1 MENGIDILNELKEL
15 SPLLAGL
22 EKVNVF
28 TVPIGYFERLQEDIL
43 MGVKVETG
51 GVLLNSIINQT
62 SMQVPQGYFES
73 LSDNILNKIKTE
85 EAATVNELSPMLHSI
100 KNKNTFTVPQG
111 YFESL
116 SANILGKIK
125 EGETT
130 ASELKELSPLIFSIQ
145 NKNIFN
151 VPQGYFE
158 LLPDRILNK
167 IKPQQAKVVTMQKRT
182 AAILKYAVAAVFM
195 GVMALG
201 VYKFT
206 NSGDIKKVVPI
217 NYSGIMK
224 TNVDGEL
231 ATISDD
237 EILSF
242 LTKEGVDVDAAVAAA
257 QIDDKLDAGETDTDK
272 AESNEIDDLLNQLDE
287 NKTMN

>member
-1 MENGIDILNELKEL
+1 MESKVDILNELKEL
-15 SPLLAGL
+15 SPLVAGV

-28 TVPIGYFERLQEDIL
+28 TVPSGYFERLEEDIL

-51 GVLLNSIINQT
+51 VFNSITNQP

-73 LSDNILNKIKTE
+73 LSDNILSKIKAE
-85 EAATVNELSPMLHSI
+85 EATEVKELSPMLYSI
-100 KNKNTFTVPQG
+100 KNENTFTVPQG

-116 SANILGKIK
+116 SANILNKIN
-125 EGETT
+125 EEETT
-130 ASELKELSPLIFSIQ
+130 ASELKGLSTTLFSIQ
-145 NKNIFN
+145 NKNVFT

-158 LLPDRILNK
+158 SLSDKILNK
-167 IKPQQAKVVTMQKRT
+167 IKPQQAKVVTMQRRT

-206 NSGDIKKVVPI
+206 NIGDAGKTAEI

-231 ATISDD
+231 AKISDD
-237 EILSF
+237 EILNF
-242 LTKEGVDVDAAVAAA
+242 LTKEGVDVDAAVAAK
-257 QIDDKLDAGETDTDK
+257 QIDDKLDIDETNTDK
-272 AESNEIDDLLNQLDE
+272 AESNEIDELLNQLDE

>member
-43 MGVKVETG
+43 MGVKVET

-158 LLPDRILNK
+158 SLPDRILNK

>member
-1 MENGIDILNELKEL
+1 MENRIDILNELKEL
-15 SPLLAGL
+15 SPLVAGV
-22 EKVNVF
+22 ERVNVF
-28 TVPIGYFERLQEDIL
+28 TVPIGYFERLEEDIL
-43 MGVKVETG
+43 IVVKVET
-51 GVLLNSIINQT
+51 GVLLNSITNQP

-73 LSDNILNKIKTE
+73 LSDNILNKIKAE
-85 EAATVNELSPMLHSI
+85 EATEVKELSPMLYSI
-100 KNKNTFTVPQG
+100 KNENTFTVPQG

-116 SANILGKIK
+116 SANILNKIN
-125 EGETT
+125 EEETT
-130 ASELKELSPLIFSIQ
+130 ASELKALSPMLFSIQ
-145 NKNIFN
+145 NKNLFT
-151 VPQGYFE
+151 VPLGYFE
-158 LLPDRILNK
+158 SLPDKILNK

-206 NSGDIKKVVPI
+206 NSGDAGKTAEI

-231 ATISDD
+231 ATVSDD

-257 QIDDKLDAGETDTDK
+257 QIDDKLDTDETNTDK
-272 AESNEIDDLLNQLDE
+272 SESNEIDELLNQLDD

>member
-1 MENGIDILNELKEL
+1 MENRIDILNELKEL

-158 LLPDRILNK
+158 SLPDRILNK

>member
-43 MGVKVETG
+43 MGVKVET

>member
-1 MENGIDILNELKEL
+1 MENRIDILNELRGL
-15 SPLLAGL
+15 SPLVAGV

-28 TVPIGYFERLQEDIL
+28 TVPVGYFERLEEDIL

-51 GVLLNSIINQT
+51 VLFNSITNQP

-73 LSDNILNKIKTE
+73 LSDSILNKIKAE
-85 EAATVNELSPMLHSI
+85 ETGEVKGLSPMLVNI
-100 KNKNTFTVPQG
+100 QNKNVFTVPQG

-116 SANILGKIK
+116 SANILNKIN

-130 ASELKELSPLIFSIQ
+130 ASELKGLSPVLFSIQ
-145 NKNIFN
+145 HKNVFT

-158 LLPDRILNK
+158 TLPDKILNK
-167 IKPQQAKVVTMQKRT
+167 IKPQQAKVITMQKRT
-182 AAILKYAVAAVFM
+182 AAILKYAVAAVFI
-195 GVMALG
+195 GAMALA

-206 NSGDIKKVVPI
+206 NSGDAGKTAEI

-231 ATISDD
+231 ATVSDD

-257 QIDDKLDAGETDTDK
+257 QIEDKLDADETNTDK
-272 AESNEIDDLLNQLDE
+272 AESNEIDELLNQLDD
-287 NKTMN
+287 NRTMN

>member
-158 LLPDRILNK
+158 SLPDRILNK

>member
-1 MENGIDILNELKEL
+1 MENRIDILNELKEL

-28 TVPIGYFERLQEDIL
+28 TVPTGYFERLEEDIL
-43 MGVKVETG
+43 MGIRVETQG
-51 GVLLNSIINQT
+51 LFNSIANQN
-62 SMQVPQGYFES
+62 SMHVPQGYFES
-73 LSDNILNKIKTE
+73 LSDNILNKIKAE
-85 EAATVNELSPMLHSI
+85 EATEVKELPPMLYSI
-100 KNKNTFTVPQG
+100 KNENTFTVPQG

-116 SANILGKIK
+116 SANILNKIN
-125 EGETT
+125 EEETT
-130 ASELKELSPLIFSIQ
+130 ASELKGLSTTLFSIQ
-145 NKNIFN
+145 NKNVFT

-158 LLPDRILNK
+158 SLPDKILNN
-167 IKPQQAKVVTMQKRT
+167 IKLQQAKVVTMRRRT

-206 NSGDIKKVVPI
+206 NNGDAGQTAEI

-231 ATISDD
+231 AKISDD
-237 EILSF
+237 EILDF
-242 LTKEGVDVDAAVAAA
+242 LTKEGVDVDAAVAAK
-257 QIDDKLDAGETDTDK
+257 QIDDKLDIEESNTDK
-272 AESNEIDDLLNQLDE
+272 AESSEIDDLLNQLDE

>member
-1 MENGIDILNELKEL
+1 MENRIDILNELKEL
-15 SPLLAGL
+15 SPLVAGV

-28 TVPIGYFERLQEDIL
+28 TVPTGYFERLEADIL

-51 GVLLNSIINQT
+51 VLFNSITNQP

-73 LSDNILNKIKTE
+73 LSDNILNKIKAE
-85 EAATVNELSPMLHSI
+85 ETAEVKELSPMLYSI
-100 KNKNTFTVPQG
+100 KNENTFTVPQG

-158 LLPDRILNK
+158 SLPDRILNK